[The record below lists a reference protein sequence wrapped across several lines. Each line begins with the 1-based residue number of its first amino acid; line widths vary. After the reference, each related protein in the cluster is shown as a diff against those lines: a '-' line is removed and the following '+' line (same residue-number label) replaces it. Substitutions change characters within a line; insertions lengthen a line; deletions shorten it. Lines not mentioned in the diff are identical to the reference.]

1 MTCSCNRQLLGG
13 RISVGC
19 RFYTDWRQQSLDGWS
34 MDCVAT
40 CNLGEVQH
48 PDQLLEPDSGRAT
61 NRDRTHTKLTVTKQ
75 ASAKNRI

>member
-1 MTCSCNRQLLGG
+1 
-13 RISVGC
+13 
-19 RFYTDWRQQSLDGWS
+19 